1 MRPNWF
7 QYWWRI
13 EQLNCI
19 WNWEFGGKCCP
30 NDTWGPG
37 RKHNAYSFGKK
48 SLWWHQLRQMDSI
61 PVARRPRKRT
71 SPDPDLQDSGAGQ
84 TWPNMAKHPT
94 EPAFFQMHTEGV
106 TRFLF
111 RSGVLGLQLRSLCA
125 GLCPQPPTVGN
136 SNTTVHTINASWR
149 NLVLLSPYLR
159 GVFCKR
165 DLQDCSFEVLSLFKK
180 GVDHDTGIDG
190 VVHSMFCR
198 IAVLQ
203 WPRRQKS
210 VPKECSTR
218 ACVFP
223 QENCCACIPTKA
235 FKSFECC
242 RSPLSK
248 IIFRA
253 WTATDVVQCS
263 EECVEAYK
271 TIFWMV

>member
-1 MRPNWF
+1 MR
-7 QYWWRI
+7 
-13 EQLNCI
+13 I
-19 WNWEFGGKCCP
+19 WGESAVQMIPEAPAENTMPTALAKRVFG
-30 NDTWGPG
+30 DT
-37 RKHNAYSFGKK
+37 SFGK
-48 SLWWHQLRQMDSI
+48 WI
-61 PVARRPRKRT
+61 PFLKHRFP
-71 SPDPDLQDSGAGQ
+71 
-84 TWPNMAKHPT
+84 AKD
-94 EPAFFQMHTEGV
+94 
-106 TRFLF
+106 LF

-159 GVFCKR
+159 RVFCKR

-218 ACVFP
+218 AGVFP

-253 WTATDVVQCS
+253 WTATNVVQCS

-271 TIFWMV
+271 TIFWIV